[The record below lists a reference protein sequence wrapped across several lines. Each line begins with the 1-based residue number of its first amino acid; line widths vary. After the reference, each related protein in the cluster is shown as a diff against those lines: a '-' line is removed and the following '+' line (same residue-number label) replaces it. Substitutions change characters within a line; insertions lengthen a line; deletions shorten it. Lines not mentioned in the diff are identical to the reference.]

1 MTGHDP
7 VADQSPDRLVGLT
20 AELADP
26 HPARDANSYPFAYD
40 HIAQLFDHP
49 AAPDLCVLHTGA
61 HNWEDQGGHRG
72 EHGSLGI
79 VQARAPFVVAGKGV
93 RNDGLVP
100 RVGRLVDVAPTIAEL
115 LGCERDARGHHLAG
129 QDGVVRTDV
138 LDPAAG
144 RPAHVVGFLFDG
156 VNPNV
161 LYAMAAAGEAPNVA
175 RLIEMGTA
183 YEWGAMAGLPTVTL
197 ANHTSILTGRLPGH
211 HGILHN
217 AWFDRARGEQV
228 ITNSQATWPW
238 AMEHLTPGV
247 ESLHDAVHRARPGAF
262 TASVNEPCDLGA
274 DYSTFDWFRRGEVPP
289 IPESPEGLP
298 HTTERFV
305 RPSKDYSWSSV
316 VDHMGAEQAVGI
328 WAGHYRDL
336 SFPHADV
343 HVVQL
348 HPHRLRVPRGR
359 PVLGDR
365 GGVGARLRRAR
376 RRRAGGGG
384 AGRRVRRHRLRARR
398 RPRHAGDRSRGARRL
413 GRRAARR
420 RDRVPRRGLLL
431 PLSRLSPSAS

>member
-1 MTGHDP
+1 M
-7 VADQSPDRLVGLT
+7 
-20 AELADP
+20 
-26 HPARDANSYPFAYD
+26 
-40 HIAQLFDHP
+40 
-49 AAPDLCVLHTGA
+49 
-61 HNWEDQGGHRG
+61 
-72 EHGSLGI
+72 
-79 VQARAPFVVAGKGV
+79 
-93 RNDGLVP
+93 
-100 RVGRLVDVAPTIAEL
+100 
-115 LGCERDARGHHLAG
+115 
-129 QDGVVRTDV
+129 RTDV

-217 AWFDRARGEQV
+217 AWFDRATGEQV

-247 ESLHDAVHRARPGAF
+247 ESLHDVDPPRRAGRVHRVGQRALRPR
-262 TASVNEPCDLGA
+262 CRLLDLRLLPP
-274 DYSTFDWFRRGEVPP
+274 RRGAADPRVTRGAAAHDRAVRAPV
-289 IPESPEGLP
+289 EGLLVVVGRRP
-298 HTTERFV
+298 HGRRAGRRHLERPLP
-305 RPSKDYSWSSV
+305 RPV
-316 VDHMGAEQAVGI
+316 VPD
-328 WAGHYRDL
+328 
-336 SFPHADV
+336 ADV

-348 HPHRLRVPRGR
+348 HPHRLRVPRGG

-376 RRRAGGGG
+376 RRRA
-384 AGRRVRRHRLRARR
+384 RR
-398 RPRHAGDRSRGARRL
+398 RSSAPACSTTPRSCWSPTTACRRPIP
-413 GRRAARR
+413 RCAATGTSSCAPPGIEF
-420 RDRVPRRGLLL
+420 RDEGYCFLYLD
-431 PLSRLSPSAS
+431 